1 MDTPATSPDGAPDPD
16 PAAPS
21 RRARRAGLRMVR
33 RAGARVVRG
42 AGRRARRRPVAAAV
56 SLSACL
62 VTGLLGGVVAMASQA
77 PEASRLAVTGL
88 VDRHLGPQAVD
99 TVREVVEAA
108 SGAGRQTPPEPLK
121 EAEQAS
127 DRGAV
132 LAAEAP
138 EPGPVPSG
146 SGIEPPARRAVLALE
161 KSPPPAP
168 SPSPTAEPGSGLL
181 GRMVEPALSG
191 ELVVAAGSV
200 PAPGQGTVLTVR
212 VEVEKGL
219 PVDLA
224 VFAEAVLTT
233 LNDPRGWSGVD
244 GVTFARTDGETPDV
258 GVILSSPATTDAL
271 CAPLD
276 TAGELSCGTT
286 SAAILN
292 FDRWV
297 NGAEAFGPDA
307 VAYRQYLVNHEVGHV
322 LGHHHDECPAPGALA
337 PVMVQQ
343 TLSTQ
348 GCLPNGWPR
357 P

>member
-1 MDTPATSPDGAPDPD
+1 
-16 PAAPS
+16 
-21 RRARRAGLRMVR
+21 MVR
-33 RAGARVVRG
+33 RVGARALRG

-56 SLSACL
+56 SVSACL
-62 VTGLLGGVVAMASQA
+62 VTGLLGGVVAMASQE
-77 PEASRLAVTGL
+77 PEASRQAVTGM

-108 SGAGRQTPPEPLK
+108 SGFGRQTPPEPVSG
-121 EAEQAS
+121 AEQAS

-132 LAAEAP
+132 LVP
-138 EPGPVPSG
+138 ETPDPDPEPGPGPVPSG
-146 SGIEPPARRAVLALE
+146 SGIEPPARRAVLPPE
-161 KSPPPAP
+161 KSAPPSP

-181 GRMVEPALSG
+181 GRTVEPALSG
-191 ELVVAAGSV
+191 ELVVVPGSA
-200 PAPGQGTVLTVR
+200 PAPGQGTVWTVR

-258 GVILSSPATTDAL
+258 RVVLSSPATTDAL

-286 SAAILN
+286 GAAILN
-292 FDRWV
+292 FRRWV
-297 NGAEAFGPDA
+297 EGAEAFGPDV

-322 LGHHHDECPAPGALA
+322 LGHRHEECPAPGALA

-343 TLSTQ
+343 SISTQ